1 MASSPFVSI
10 DTHTTA
16 SSPRPHILY
25 TVEVNR
31 GGNRV
36 VVNKRYSEFLALHHA
51 LQPGQDIA
59 VSLPPKRILV
69 TSFVPSAWLDDVLI
83 KERKTGL
90 AAYLTAILA
99 HPMYH
104 NAPAVNEF
112 LSTDETNQSGTAHAK
127 IDLEDALPS
136 TLSRQS
142 ALKLKSQLLSG
153 DGEVAVAT
161 DGKVTADATLIAAAY
176 YPDWSES
183 AFPPESLDYTR
194 FSILFFAFAIPN
206 SSNTL
211 NWDSG
216 SQDMLTRTVTA
227 ARNSGAGT
235 KVVLS
240 VGGWGGS
247 VYFSQCVGSAANRTT
262 FLNTLVSA
270 VNTFG
275 LDGIDIDWEYPNEVG
290 AGNIN
295 SPSDAANL
303 LTFLTQLR
311 SALGSSKIISAA
323 VPDVPWLGSNGSP
336 LTDVSAYAAQM
347 TYINIMNYD
356 IFQSSSTPGPNAPLG
371 NLCGTSSL
379 PQYSAQA
386 ALAQWGAAG
395 FPASKMLLGLPLYG
409 YVSNSTKTALTGSLV
424 DPSTLEQA
432 LKTDSN
438 GTTTLKAKPGS
449 HARSRMTIPVM
460 KSTGGQ
466 ADDGKINGGAGT
478 GKGKGKGK
486 KKSKL
491 TNGGSIEHDTA
502 AAANLQGWYGQQIPF
517 SSIVASGAL
526 VKNADGTYGGGG
538 GFTEG
543 WDNCSDT
550 PFLFNTS
557 QSTVVTY
564 DDTFS
569 LGDKATFAKQNG
581 MAGCFTWS
589 LDQDDGVTLQNVIRA
604 NLGLP

>member
-1 MASSPFVSI
+1 MSCFGRLSAALSRQSP
-10 DTHTTA
+10 H
-16 SSPRPHILY
+16 PHILD
-25 TVEVNR
+25 TAGVSR
-31 GGNRV
+31 GGNRAV
-36 VVNKRYSEFLALHHA
+36 LSRRYSDE
-51 LQPGQDIA
+51 DIT

-83 KERKTGL
+83 EERKTGL
-90 AAYLTAILA
+90 AAYLNAILV
-99 HPMYH
+99 HPTYR
-104 NAPAVNEF
+104 NAPALSDF
-112 LSTDETNQSGTAHAK
+112 LSSNDSKTSNPK
-127 IDLEDALPS
+127 LDLEDALPS
-136 TLSRQS
+136 TMSRQS
-142 ALKLKSQLLSG
+142 ALQIKAQLLSG
-153 DGEVAVAT
+153 DGEAT
-161 DGKVTADATLIAAAY
+161 ANKGEMKADATLIAAAY

-183 AFPPESLDYTR
+183 EFPPESLDYTR

-211 NWDSG
+211 TWDSG
-216 SQDMLTRTVTA
+216 SQNMLSRTVTA

-235 KVVLS
+235 RVVLS

-247 VYFSQCVGSAANRTT
+247 VYFSQCVASAANRTT
-262 FLNTLVSA
+262 FVNTLVSA
-270 VNTFG
+270 VNTYG

-295 SPSDAANL
+295 SPSDAANF

-311 SALGSSKIISAA
+311 TALGSSKIISAA
-323 VPDVPWLGSNGSP
+323 VPDTPWLGSNGSP
-336 LTDVSAYAAQM
+336 LTNVSAYAAQM
-347 TYINIMNYD
+347 TYLNIMNYD

-371 NLCGTSSL
+371 NLCGTSTQ

-386 ALAQWGAAG
+386 ALSQWSAAG

-424 DPSTLEQA
+424 DPSPNEDR
-432 LKTDSN
+432 KNGPN
-438 GTTTLKAKPGS
+438 GTFTNVARPGN
-449 HARSRMTIPVM
+449 HARHQRTIPA
-460 KSTGGQ
+460 KKPAEGQ
-466 ADDGKINGGAGT
+466 AGSGK
-478 GKGKGKGK
+478 
-486 KKSKL
+486 S
-491 TNGGSIEHDTA
+491 
-502 AAANLQGWYGQQIPF
+502 WYGQQIPF
-517 SSIVASGAL
+517 GSIVASGAL
-526 VKNADGTYGGGG
+526 TKNANGTYGGGG

-557 QSTVVTY
+557 QAMVVTY
-564 DDTFS
+564 DDSFS